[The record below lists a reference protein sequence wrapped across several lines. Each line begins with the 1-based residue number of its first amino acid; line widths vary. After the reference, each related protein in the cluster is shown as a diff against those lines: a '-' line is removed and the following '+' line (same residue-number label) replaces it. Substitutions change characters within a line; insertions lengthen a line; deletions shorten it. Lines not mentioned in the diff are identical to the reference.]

1 VYKYLRSRRRREVRN
16 GALRRASWEQQ
27 FNRCSSAMAIGRPPN
42 RRYSSVAQASTACGL
57 CIIVRSPPRPTPSNS
72 AARRRA
78 FALPNRFRYRQQ
90 TRSLSRPRRSLG
102 QPFSLFKASNETDVD
117 FSFHS
122 RSRPTTTRVPGHLA
136 RLRQRIVA
144 SPRKLQARSFPTS
157 PRLSEEPAWMNTMRD
172 TGSVGQSHAR
182 PPASLQT
189 QPGPVA
195 NDRPRA
201 AAAGRASCASLSRAD
216 TS

>member
-1 VYKYLRSRRRREVRN
+1 MKCVMEHFVGRAGNNSSIGARARWQSGVRRIVDTVR
-16 GALRRASWEQQ
+16 LPKL
-27 FNRCSSAMAIGRPPN
+27 PPLA
-42 RRYSSVAQASTACGL
+42 VCVL
-57 CIIVRSPPRPTPSNS
+57 VRSPPRPTPSNS